1 MCIIFWTII
10 CKRLSYIKLHTSK
23 TYLES
28 AIYVDILHLVYNLAT
43 FTMSRWIETMNFGTK
58 IYRVHIWL
66 LTFLL
71 FILLLTSFYEIFL
84 SDITYMVSKLIDL
97 LMTSSPS
104 FMAKSYYVMTSN
116 RNINLHLLVFIKHC
130 IALKRILL
138 TPWKEKFSRTHL

>member
-1 MCIIFWTII
+1 MCIIFWIII

-28 AIYVDILHLVYNLAT
+28 SIYVDILHLVYNLAT
-43 FTMSRWIETMNFGTK
+43 FTMSR
-58 IYRVHIWL
+58 YRVHIWL

-71 FILLLTSFYEIFL
+71 FILLLTSFYWIIL
-84 SDITYMVSKLIDL
+84 PDLIYMVSKLIDFIIFVFHFFVL

-116 RNINLHLLVFIKHC
+116 PNFNLHSLVFIKHC
-130 IALKRILL
+130 IALKRILS
-138 TPWKEKFSRTHL
+138 TPWKEKFSRPHL

>member
-1 MCIIFWTII
+1 MVTCIIFWTII

-43 FTMSRWIETMNFGTK
+43 FT
-58 IYRVHIWL
+58 YRVHIWL

-130 IALKRILL
+130 IAFKRILL